1 MHNKGLCPLICR
13 LLAFMYTYRSV
24 CIKWGNVKSDYVFVS
39 NGVKQGGI
47 LSPILFTL
55 YMDMLFLKLK
65 ERKIGCF
72 IGDIFLGAIGY
83 ADDTALL
90 AHYYLHSSRC

>member
-1 MHNKGLCPLICR
+1 
-13 LLAFMYTYRSV
+13 MYIHQTV
-24 CIKWGNVKSDYVFVS
+24 CVKWGNVTSEPVSVS

-55 YMDMLFLKLK
+55 YMDTLFHKLK
-65 ERKIGCF
+65 ERRIGCF
-72 IGDIFLGAIGY
+72 IGDMFLGAIGY

-90 AHYYLHSSRC
+90 ASSMSALK